1 MGNPK
6 LRCSFSI
13 QKGFGS
19 SLLLSS
25 QQEGCGRI
33 SVEGTSAN
41 PRCIYEG
48 IAAALPRQERALV
61 LRTQEPLADVAGTLE
76 KIPAG
81 TKANLS
87 KFCGDVLS
95 EMRKRKAEPVPGP
108 GAPEQSPQ
116 DLACNTPAKKLK
128 ADAQTCAPEEAA
140 EPSEPLEYDLDNI
153 DHCIAWVLAAFSSTR
168 RESLQDVASFFV
180 QNDLKPHV
188 KKCFPL
194 SAVFRDRVIDK
205 GLLKTSQA
213 RTLWLNA
220 WSQSRAKRFVP
231 GPAQVWQKKTAV
243 SSSKVKRSLAQLSE
257 LLDGVFCMAM
267 CQQPQ

>member
-19 SLLLSS
+19 SLVLSS

-48 IAAALPRQERALV
+48 IAAALPREEKALV

-76 KIPAG
+76 QIPAG

-87 KFCGDVLS
+87 KFCRDVLS

-108 GAPEQSPQ
+108 AAPEQSPP

-168 RESLQDVASFFV
+168 RESLQDVASFF
-180 QNDLKPHV
+180 
-188 KKCFPL
+188 C
-194 SAVFRDRVIDK
+194 
-205 GLLKTSQA
+205 T
-213 RTLWLNA
+213 
-220 WSQSRAKRFVP
+220 
-231 GPAQVWQKKTAV
+231 
-243 SSSKVKRSLAQLSE
+243 E
-257 LLDGVFCMAM
+257 
-267 CQQPQ
+267 

>member
-1 MGNPK
+1 MATLGSVQKWNMAAKQKAEGSGQGFVIAQLEHGNRNYAVHFPSK
-6 LRCSFSI
+6 KVLDRVCFCPANRL
-13 QKGFGS
+13 KGRQQTPGASMKELQQLCQEKKS
-19 SLLLSS
+19 S
-25 QQEGCGRI
+25 G
-33 SVEGTSAN
+33 
-41 PRCIYEG
+41 
-48 IAAALPRQERALV
+48 
-61 LRTQEPLADVAGTLE
+61 LRTQEPLADVAGTFE
-76 KIPAG
+76 QIPAG

-87 KFCGDVLS
+87 KFCRDVLS
-95 EMRKRKAEPVPGP
+95 EMRKGKAEPVPGP

-180 QNDLKPHV
+180 QNDLKPRV

-194 SAVFRDRVIDK
+194 SAVFRDRVMDK

-243 SSSKVKRSLAQLSE
+243 SSAAK
-257 LLDGVFCMAM
+257 
-267 CQQPQ
+267 